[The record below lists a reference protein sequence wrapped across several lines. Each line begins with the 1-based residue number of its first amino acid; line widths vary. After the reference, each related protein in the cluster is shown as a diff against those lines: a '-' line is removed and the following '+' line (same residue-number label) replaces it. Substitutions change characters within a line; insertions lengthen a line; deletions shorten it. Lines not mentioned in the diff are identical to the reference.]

1 MKGTERVEDGAVVQT
16 GVRMERWITKMLDNL
31 ILVLAEDSSQNISVE
46 SGVVTSRVR
55 SVLGPLD

>member
-1 MKGTERVEDGAVVQT
+1 MVVQT
-16 GVRMERWITKMLDNL
+16 GVRMAGWMTKMLDNL
-31 ILVLAEDSSQNISVE
+31 ILVLAEDSSQNVSVE